1 MVLRTSYVE
10 EEALKRYVSRMA
22 IRVEA
27 HVLSLQ
33 SQPRQ
38 DGHATQTRDLIFS
51 DTVKESEDPLTVVQE
66 SDNSSEEGDSGHL
79 LVFWRL
85 KAFLSRARLFL
96 DCSLG

>member
-10 EEALKRYVSRMA
+10 EEALKRYLSRIA

-27 HVLSLQ
+27 HVVSLQ

-38 DGHATQTRDLIFS
+38 DGPATQARDLIFS
-51 DTVKESEDPLTVVQE
+51 DTVKESEDPITVVQE
-66 SDNSSEEGDSGHL
+66 SDDNSDEENSGHL

-85 KAFLSRARLFL
+85 KAFLSRARIF
-96 DCSLG
+96 